1 MPTARFVAYCSCD
14 DRAEIDCEAYLSAF
28 RFGDDFSLRA
38 DEWGRLDVKGF
49 DGTSWS
55 RWLWFDIDRAD
66 IGQAL
71 QDARRLVAFIA
82 ERYGLDD
89 DALLIFFSGSK
100 GFHAGLPTSLWEP
113 SASVTFHTTA
123 RRLAEALAERAGVVI
138 DAGVYDRVRAFRV

>member
-1 MPTARFVAYCSCD
+1 MSAELGGVCPFGFRILGSCHEARILVDADRAFVAYCSCD

-89 DALLIFFSGSK
+89 DALLIFSAGAKAFTPGCRLRCGS
-100 GFHAGLPTSLWEP
+100 HR
-113 SASVTFHTTA
+113 H
-123 RRLAEALAERAGVVI
+123 R
-138 DAGVYDRVRAFRV
+138 